1 MGDIHY
7 IVDKLNAPPFQYNLS
22 LLSFR
27 FVPGDTYGSASSSGS
42 GRATAL
48 LDRGSR
54 SGLGWHCTERGSHS
68 KRLVCVLFPR
78 SEKTPQELLQL
89 ISDIFSLISPK
100 HQVREALRVAA
111 ALTARTYT
119 VRPATPIEAPS
130 FTRQCGQRHLSGH
143 GQWHLPHQRASA
155 VTQQHSARLWCN
167 WARLPLPAMMCAAHG
182 ILAPMQRIDVSKED
196 PDQTV
201 DRLISFLKI
210 IKYKPNYDA

>member
-1 MGDIHY
+1 MAG
-7 IVDKLNAPPFQYNLS
+7 PPHCW
-22 LLSFR
+22 
-27 FVPGDTYGSASSSGS
+27 TE
-42 GRATAL
+42 GRAQVSAGTAQ
-48 LDRGSR
+48 
-54 SGLGWHCTERGSHS
+54 SG
-68 KRLVCVLFPR
+68 VLTASVMCAFSSPR

-100 HQVREALRVAA
+100 HQVRAALREAA
-111 ALTARTYT
+111 CLTARTPR
-119 VRPATPIEAPS
+119 RPATPTEAPL
-130 FTRQCGQRHLSGH
+130 FARQCGQRHLSGH

-167 WARLPLPAMMCAAHG
+167 GVRLHVLTMLCAAHG
-182 ILAPMQRIDVSKED
+182 ILVPMQRIDVSKED